1 MIGDKVNQIN
11 RNMIDTHH
19 QVESFTPQHPNNSE
33 NGNYYN
39 LGISPNSE
47 AIAGSGRKVGGSLYS
62 RAKSAASKVY
72 NVGKNIYDTGK
83 YIYDEAGNLYKKP
96 VSRGLHLASKVAEH
110 YGYGKKRGGM
120 LKHSRAC
127 GRGLPNYPM
136 SSGELGMMGN
146 GKIADYMQLGSNLAG
161 YTPIPYLDK
170 ALGVGSTLARF
181 AGFGR
186 SGGRRHNQPMDGGM
200 LKHSRACGA
209 GSSGGRR
216 RKGAGTFSDIAHGV
230 GSVAGAFGLGRSG
243 GGSSGGGSSG
253 GGSSGGVGPFDIAT
267 FKKKGGGPFGGI
279 AHGVGDVLGAFGL
292 GKRKKGKGVLPKNI
306 DKMLNSFKG
315 IADIKMSPEQMTD
328 AKAFMNA
335 LPEPDK
341 KKGRGMKL
349 SDALKLAGTV
359 NPALGVAGSL
369 AGAFGL
375 GKKKGRKGPV
385 HPEEYAMVDK
395 HTSRGSY
402 SGSGKPKRVNKRAEI
417 VKKVMREHNCSM
429 IDASKYVKAHNLY

>member
-1 MIGDKVNQIN
+1 MPFKSPYNKMISDKVNQIN
-11 RNMIDTHH
+11 QNMIDTHH
-19 QVESFTPQHPNNSE
+19 QVESFTPQHSDNSE

-72 NVGKNIYDTGK
+72 NVGKKVYDTGK

-110 YGYGKKRGGM
+110 YGYGKKRG
-120 LKHSRAC
+120 A
-127 GRGLPNYPM
+127 GLPNYPM
-136 SSGELGMMGN
+136 STGELGMVGN

-170 ALGVGSTLARF
+170 ALGIGSTVARF
-181 AGFGR
+181 AGLGR
-186 SGGRRHNQPMDGGM
+186 SGGVRHNQPMDG
-200 LKHSRACGA
+200 C

-216 RKGAGTFSDIAHGV
+216 RKGAGLFSNIAHGV

-243 GGSSGGGSSG
+243 GNRSDIANFRKSGNGSSGGGFIDDVRG
-253 GGSSGGVGPFDIAT
+253 AIGLG
-267 FKKKGGGPFGGI
+267 KKKRGGAMKISDALKLAGMVNP
-279 AHGVGDVLGAFGL
+279 AMGVAGNLASSFGL
-292 GKRKKGKGVLPKNI
+292 GKKKRKVG
-306 DKMLNSFKG
+306 
-315 IADIKMSPEQMTD
+315 
-328 AKAFMNA
+328 
-335 LPEPDK
+335 
-341 KKGRGMKL
+341 GMKI

-359 NPALGVAGSL
+359 NPALGIAGGL

-375 GKKKGRKGPV
+375 GKKKRKVGPV

-402 SGSGKPKRVNKRAEI
+402 SGGSGKPKRVNKRAEI
-417 VKKVMREHNCSM
+417 VKKVMKEHNCSM

>member
-1 MIGDKVNQIN
+1 MPFKSPYNKMISDKVNQIN
-11 RNMIDTHH
+11 QNMIDTHH

-110 YGYGKKRGGM
+110 YGYGKKRG
-120 LKHSRAC
+120 K
-127 GRGLPNYPM
+127 GLPNYPM
-136 SSGELGMMGN
+136 STGELGMMGK

-161 YTPIPYLDK
+161 YTPIPYLGK

-181 AGFGR
+181 AGLGR
-186 SGGRRHNQPMDGGM
+186 SGGVRHNQPMD
-200 LKHSRACGA
+200 GA

-253 GGSSGGVGPFDIAT
+253 GVGPFEIAN
-267 FKKKGGGPFGGI
+267 FRKSGGGPFGGI

-292 GKRKKGKGVLPKNI
+292 GKKKRKVG
-306 DKMLNSFKG
+306 
-315 IADIKMSPEQMTD
+315 
-328 AKAFMNA
+328 
-335 LPEPDK
+335 
-341 KKGRGMKL
+341 GMKI

-359 NPALGVAGSL
+359 NPALGIAGGL

-375 GKKKGRKGPV
+375 GKKKRGGPV

-417 VKKVMREHNCSM
+417 VKKVMKEHNCSM
-429 IDASKYVKAHNLY
+429 IDASKYVKAHNMY

>member
-1 MIGDKVNQIN
+1 MPFKSPYNKMISDKVNQIN
-11 RNMIDTHH
+11 QNMIDTHH
-19 QVESFTPQHPNNSE
+19 QVESFTPQHSDNSE

-72 NVGKNIYDTGK
+72 NVGKKVYDTGK

-110 YGYGKKRGGM
+110 YGYGKK
-120 LKHSRAC
+120 C
-127 GRGLPNYPM
+127 GKGLPNYPM
-136 SSGELGMMGN
+136 STGELGMVGN

-170 ALGVGSTLARF
+170 ALGIGSTVARF
-181 AGFGR
+181 AGLGR
-186 SGGRRHNQPMDGGM
+186 S
-200 LKHSRACGA
+200 GA

-216 RKGAGTFSDIAHGV
+216 KGAGTFSNIAHGV
-230 GSVAGAFGLGRSG
+230 GDVAGAFGLGRSG
-243 GGSSGGGSSG
+243 GNRS
-253 GGSSGGVGPFDIAT
+253 DIAN
-267 FKKKGGGPFGGI
+267 FRKSGGGPFGGI

-292 GKRKKGKGVLPKNI
+292 GKKQRKVG
-306 DKMLNSFKG
+306 
-315 IADIKMSPEQMTD
+315 
-328 AKAFMNA
+328 
-335 LPEPDK
+335 
-341 KKGRGMKL
+341 GMKI
-349 SDALKLAGTV
+349 SDALKLAGMV
-359 NPALGVAGSL
+359 NPAMGVAGNL

-375 GKKKGRKGPV
+375 GRKSKRGGPV

-395 HTSRGSY
+395 HTSRGSTA
-402 SGSGKPKRVNKRAEI
+402 SGFGKPKRVNKRAEI
-417 VKKVMREHNCSM
+417 VKKVMKEHNCSM

>member
-1 MIGDKVNQIN
+1 MPFKSPYNKMVSDKVNQIN
-11 RNMIDTHH
+11 KNMIDTHH

-110 YGYGKKRGGM
+110 YGYGKKRG
-120 LKHSRAC
+120 K
-127 GRGLPNYPM
+127 GLPNYPM
-136 SSGELGMMGN
+136 STGELGMVGN

-170 ALGVGSTLARF
+170 ALGIGSTVARF
-181 AGFGR
+181 AGLGR
-186 SGGRRHNQPMDGGM
+186 SGGVRHNQPMD
-200 LKHSRACGA
+200 GA

-253 GGSSGGVGPFDIAT
+253 GVGPFDIAN
-267 FKKKGGGPFGGI
+267 FKKSGGGPFGGI

-292 GKRKKGKGVLPKNI
+292 GKRKKGKGVLPQNI
-306 DKMLNSFKG
+306 ANFKG

-328 AKAFMNA
+328 ARAFMNA
-335 LPEPDK
+335 LPKPDK
-341 KKGRGMKL
+341 KKGGAMKL

-359 NPALGVAGSL
+359 NPALSVAGSL

-395 HTSRGSY
+395 HTSRGSTQ
-402 SGSGKPKRVNKRAEI
+402 SGFGKPKRVNKRAEI